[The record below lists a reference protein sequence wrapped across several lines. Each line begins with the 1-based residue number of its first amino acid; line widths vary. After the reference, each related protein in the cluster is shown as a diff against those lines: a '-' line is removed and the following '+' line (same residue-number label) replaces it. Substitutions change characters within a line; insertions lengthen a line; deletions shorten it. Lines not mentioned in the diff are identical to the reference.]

1 MEQERK
7 KRLKPRGSYRLY
19 RNYYI
24 RNIYYIDLIDF
35 SSKTNKW
42 IQENIERNLKNFK
55 KNKYDYVLVCIDG
68 YSRYTMIRK
77 LKNKTAKT
85 VCDAMLDIIKTYG
98 SPNYINCDKGS
109 EFVNS
114 TFKNKIL
121 KPYNIKMYHM
131 NTSNKSVFAERVI
144 RTLKEDIII
153 PFNNSQGVWDIY
165 IDNAVKKHNNHKNSY
180 TGYTP
185 EQIFKE
191 GYIYYE
197 KEYPNN
203 MDEKDKTPQYD
214 IGSFVR
220 IETPPTTLQKKSLT
234 YKWSEKLYQINEI
247 DTKTLPVMYILK
259 DTENN
264 TILKRKYYYFE
275 LLQSKY
281 KPVQKSIIQT
291 RKQYNKSPEALKIQ
305 AKSHRPVTRSFSKKK
320 GFSKKTQW

>member
-1 MEQERK
+1 
-7 KRLKPRGSYRLY
+7 
-19 RNYYI
+19 
-24 RNIYYIDLIDF
+24 
-35 SSKTNKW
+35 
-42 IQENIERNLKNFK
+42 
-55 KNKYDYVLVCIDG
+55 
-68 YSRYTMIRK
+68 
-77 LKNKTAKT
+77 
-85 VCDAMLDIIKTYG
+85 
-98 SPNYINCDKGS
+98 
-109 EFVNS
+109 
-114 TFKNKIL
+114 
-121 KPYNIKMYHM
+121 M

-144 RTLKEDIII
+144 RTLKEDIIV

-165 IDNAVKKHNNHKNSY
+165 IDNAVKKHNNHKNNF

-197 KEYPNN
+197 KEYPDN
-203 MDEKDKTPQYD
+203 MNEKDKTPQYN

-281 KPVQKSIIQT
+281 KPIQKSIIQT
-291 RKQYNKSPEALKIQ
+291 RKQYNKSPEGLKLQ
-305 AKSHRPVTRSFSKKK
+305 AKTHRPVTR
-320 GFSKKTQW
+320 GFTKQQPVRK

>member
-7 KRLKPRGSYRLY
+7 RKLKPRGSYRLY

-121 KPYNIKMYHM
+121 KPYIIKMYHM

-144 RTLKEDIII
+144 RTLKEDIIV
-153 PFNNSQGVWDIY
+153 PFNNSRTSRS
-165 IDNAVKKHNNHKNSY
+165 VK
-180 TGYTP
+180 
-185 EQIFKE
+185 
-191 GYIYYE
+191 
-197 KEYPNN
+197 
-203 MDEKDKTPQYD
+203 
-214 IGSFVR
+214 R
-220 IETPPTTLQKKSLT
+220 
-234 YKWSEKLYQINEI
+234 
-247 DTKTLPVMYILK
+247 LP
-259 DTENN
+259 
-264 TILKRKYYYFE
+264 
-275 LLQSKY
+275 
-281 KPVQKSIIQT
+281 SIT
-291 RKQYNKSPEALKIQ
+291 VE
-305 AKSHRPVTRSFSKKK
+305 
-320 GFSKKTQW
+320 